1 MPRKEKQK
9 ETLKARETIYT
20 TAPEQST
27 DNREPHTIRTTHHAP
42 HETRKQA
49 DERAM
54 EIGNKGKRQSLDIG
68 SNEPHSSPSFLII
81 SSEHTPHETTPS
93 RPPPPHITAHPPS
106 ISEPLSFVPPHS
118 PSPLSKSGAKQYGK
132 QATPTPDNV
141 QPSPSLSLIS
151 SDRSTHRP
159 AGGRQ

>member
-1 MPRKEKQK
+1 MIPQEKGRRGRARAIERQNKAAHTSTVPRKEKQK

-54 EIGNKGKRQSLDIG
+54 EIGKKGKRRSWDIG
-68 SNEPHSSPSFLII
+68 SN
-81 SSEHTPHETTPS
+81 
-93 RPPPPHITAHPPS
+93 
-106 ISEPLSFVPPHS
+106 
-118 PSPLSKSGAKQYGK
+118 
-132 QATPTPDNV
+132 
-141 QPSPSLSLIS
+141 
-151 SDRSTHRP
+151 
-159 AGGRQ
+159 